1 MVQRTNILSSSS
13 LAGPVSGSGKH
24 VTIESVDLLGVRV
37 SARAVLNVPEHQRRR
52 SCGIAAV
59 TDPALL
65 DRLLEL
71 PAGCPVADPVI
82 WAETSDQP
90 LGVITRGDDG
100 QTVTRTLQ
108 PALTIE
114 HVTVAALRGRELRAV
129 QDASTFAS
137 FTPRWV
143 ALDTAEAPVATLL
156 EAKLC
161 GVGLI
166 AGAGQISLPAER
178 PAGAVIDGWVWLLWE
193 KAYRR
198 WLSERAVAR
207 ETETRAQAT
216 GAARAANVD

>member
-1 MVQRTNILSSSS
+1 VQRTNMPSSSP
-13 LAGPVSGSGKH
+13 LAGLVSGSSKQ
-24 VTIESVDLLGVRV
+24 VSIESVDLLGVRV
-37 SARAVLNVPEHQRRR
+37 SARVVLNVREHQRRR
-52 SCGIAAV
+52 SCGIAAF

-71 PAGCPVADPVI
+71 PAGCPVPDPVI
-82 WAETSDQP
+82 WAESSDQP
-90 LGVITRGDDG
+90 PGVVTRGDDG
-100 QTVTRTLQ
+100 QTVTRLLE

-114 HVTVAALRGRELRAV
+114 DVTVAAPRGRELRAV

-137 FTPRWV
+137 FTSRWV
-143 ALDTAEAPVATLL
+143 ALDIAEAPVATLL

-166 AGAGQISLPAER
+166 AGAGQIILPAER
-178 PAGAVIDGWVWLLWE
+178 PAATVIDGWAWLLRE

-216 GAARAANVD
+216 GAARATNVD